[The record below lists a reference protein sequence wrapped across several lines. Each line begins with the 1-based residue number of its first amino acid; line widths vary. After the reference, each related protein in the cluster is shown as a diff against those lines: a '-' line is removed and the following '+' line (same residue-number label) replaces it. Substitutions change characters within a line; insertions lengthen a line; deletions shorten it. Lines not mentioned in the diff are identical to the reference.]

1 MKHTLLVR
9 GKFQK
14 LDANSTS
21 ITGAKPSVMHLKKI
35 GEVRSILPKGVHC
48 LCFTATAT
56 KSLRRKVSGVVGL
69 RNPKIIAV
77 SPARG
82 TLCTECPS
90 FRLSRIETFKPLL
103 ECIRKLRLSMPRV
116 IIYCRM
122 V

>member
-1 MKHTLLVR
+1 MQQQLRGKKQQLVFAKHHILLNALLGGVSYSSTMKHTLLVR

-21 ITGAKPSVMHLKKI
+21 ITGAKPSAMHLKKI

-69 RNPKIIAV
+69 RNPKIIAI
-77 SPARG
+77 SPCKRN
-82 TLCTECPS
+82 
-90 FRLSRIETFKPLL
+90 I
-103 ECIRKLRLSMPRV
+103 V
-116 IIYCRM
+116 Y
-122 V
+122 

>member
-21 ITGAKPSVMHLKKI
+21 ITGAKPSAMHLKKI

-48 LCFTATAT
+48 LCFTATAA

-77 SPARG
+77 SS
-82 TLCTECPS
+82 CKEEHCV
-90 FRLSRIETFKPLL
+90 LSVQVFVYPGSRH
-103 ECIRKLRLSMPRV
+103 LSLW
-116 IIYCRM
+116 
-122 V
+122 